1 LEELYGQID
10 SMAEY
15 LQSVES
21 QKAEQDL
28 NIAKLEKEAAETKRS
43 KFEVEVRLQ
52 QSTIEA
58 AQL

>member
-1 LEELYGQID
+1 
-10 SMAEY
+10 MAEY
-15 LQSVES
+15 LQNVES

-28 NIAKLEKEAAETKRS
+28 NIAKLEREAAETKRS

>member
-1 LEELYGQID
+1 MEELYGQID